1 MITTVPDKV
10 ALAVFRES
18 PRLLESALWIGII
31 ELRTGI
37 SRPIAIAS
45 TVATALGTGLATE
58 LFVSPLNIH
67 FSMKKRLGIDA
78 MYATIIEG
86 STNMTP

>member
-1 MITTVPDKV
+1 MITTVPDRV

-37 SRPIAIAS
+37 SKPIAIAS
-45 TVATALGTGLATE
+45 TVATGLGTG
-58 LFVSPLNIH
+58 
-67 FSMKKRLGIDA
+67 
-78 MYATIIEG
+78 
-86 STNMTP
+86 